1 MLTIEQLRRQIRANL
16 APMDETPSDYREP
29 TPAELKASYE
39 AFWRKIERN
48 PPTGRRERVK
58 SRGNDDRA
66 EDPLIDKD
74 PKPKPAPVRKK
85 MPTLAEEHARQQRRT
100 AEEQARQ
107 QQQAERAAQAT
118 QEARQQL
125 ERFNHA
131 RDTLAERVSVRRT
144 PCGLLVELRKR
155 QGHKPLT
162 PDTLRIL
169 AAGAGVDEATARH
182 VLDSIA
188 IEYRRSQ
195 LQDRRFVL
203 AKFEAVHGNVYD
215 YSRVDYRGASV
226 PVVIGCR
233 IHGDFKQKPIAH
245 QQGKGCPKCGNAAKG
260 ASLRRTTHTARARKF
275 FAKVRQVHGDRYDYS
290 RAVYV
295 NAHTKITIGCPV
307 HGDFEQ
313 EPQHHA
319 TGHGC
324 RQCRDEKFLARG
336 EATRFKPGELQ
347 LTAYNMPRA

>member
-1 MLTIEQLRRQIRANL
+1 MTTIEQLRRQVRASL
-16 APMDETPSDYREP
+16 AGMDETPAPPVKIDAKAISDQLW
-29 TPAELKASYE
+29 A
-39 AFWRKIERN
+39 KIARN
-48 PPTGRRERVK
+48 PPTGRRQIVKGWEDDERVAAPQV
-58 SRGNDDRA
+58 DR
-66 EDPLIDKD
+66 DP
-74 PKPKPAPVRKK
+74 PAPAPAPAPAPKRRKI
-85 MPTLAEEHARQQRRT
+85 PSL

-107 QQQAERAAQAT
+107 QA
-118 QEARQQL
+118 QEARQRL
-125 ERFNHA
+125 EQFNAA
-131 RDTLAERVSVRRT
+131 RDLLAARVSVRRT

-233 IHGDFKQKPIAH
+233 IHGDFTQRPSAH
-245 QQGKGCPKCGNAAKG
+245 QQGSRCPKCADASKG
-260 ASLRRTTHTARARKF
+260 DSLRSTTYTARARKF
-275 FAKVRQVHGDRYDYS
+275 FAKIRQAHGDRYDYS
-290 RAVYV
+290 RVEYV

-307 HGDFEQ
+307 HGFFEQ
-313 EPQHHA
+313 TAQHHA
-319 TGHGC
+319 SGHGC
-324 RQCRDEKFLARG
+324 PHCSNETLAARG
-336 EATRFKPGELQ
+336 EATRFKPGVLQ
-347 LTAYNMPRA
+347 LTRYNMPRA

>member
-1 MLTIEQLRRQIRANL
+1 MATIEQLRRQVRASL
-16 APMDETPSDYREP
+16 AGMDETPAPPVQFDAKAYSDQLW
-29 TPAELKASYE
+29 A
-39 AFWRKIERN
+39 KIARN
-48 PPTGRRERVK
+48 PPTGRRQIVKGRDDER
-58 SRGNDDRA
+58 A
-66 EDPLIDKD
+66 TA
-74 PKPKPAPVRKK
+74 PKPYTEPKPAPKRRKI
-85 MPTLAEEHARQQRRT
+85 PTLADELARQQRK
-100 AEEQARQ
+100 AAKEARQ
-107 QQQAERAAQAT
+107 NA
-118 QEARQQL
+118 QEARQRL
-125 ERFNHA
+125 DRFNAA
-131 RDTLAERVSVRRT
+131 RDLLAARVSVRRT

-188 IEYRRSQ
+188 IEYRRNQ
-195 LQDRRFVL
+195 LHDRRFVL

-245 QQGKGCPKCGNAAKG
+245 QQGNGCPKCGNAAKG

-319 TGHGC
+319 AGHGC

>member
-16 APMDETPSDYREP
+16 ASMDETPSGYRAP

-66 EDPLIDKD
+66 EDPLIDKE

-107 QQQAERAAQAT
+107 Q
-118 QEARQQL
+118 L
-125 ERFNHA
+125 ERFNRA

-169 AAGAGVDEATARH
+169 AVGAGVDEATARH

-188 IEYRRSQ
+188 IEYRRNQ
-195 LQDRRFVL
+195 LHDRRFVL

-215 YSRVDYRGASV
+215 YSRVDYRGAAV

-233 IHGDFKQKPIAH
+233 IHGDFKQKPHQH
-245 QQGKGCPKCGNAAKG
+245 QQGSGCPKCADARKG
-260 ASLRRTTHTARARKF
+260 TSLRNTTHTARARKF

>member
-1 MLTIEQLRRQIRANL
+1 MTTIEQLRRQVRQHL
-16 APMDETPSDYREP
+16 APMDETPADYVEP
-29 TPAELKASYE
+29 TPAEQKASYE

-48 PPTGRRERVK
+48 PPTGRREKIKGREDDARV
-58 SRGNDDRA
+58 SV
-66 EDPLIDKD
+66 PLVDKA
-74 PKPKPAPVRKK
+74 PKPAPARRK
-85 MPTLAEEHARQQRRT
+85 MPKLAEEHAH
-100 AEEQARQ
+100 
-107 QQQAERAAQAT
+107 QQAQAARKTA

-125 ERFNHA
+125 EQFNAA
-131 RDTLAERVSVRRT
+131 RDLLAQRVSVRRT

-195 LQDRRFVL
+195 LHDRRFVL

-215 YSRVDYRGASV
+215 YSRVDYRGAEV

-233 IHGDFKQKPIAH
+233 IHGDFTQRPRQH
-245 QQGKGCPKCGNAAKG
+245 QRGSGCPKCGNDAKG
-260 ASLRRTTHTARARKF
+260 DSLRNTTHNARARKF
-275 FAKVRQVHGDRYDYS
+275 FAKVREVHGEHYDYS
-290 RAVYV
+290 RALYV
-295 NAHTKITIGCPV
+295 NAHTKIVIGCPV

-319 TGHGC
+319 AGSGC
-324 RQCRDEKFLARG
+324 RQCRDEKFIASG
-336 EATRFKPGELQ
+336 EATRFPAGVFQ
-347 LTAYNMPRA
+347 PTAYNMPRI